1 MKKFLRFLGE
11 ELREVLPATVFFL
24 VLFHLVSLTRMLVLS
39 EYSITLAGSATA
51 TILAL
56 IVAKVILI
64 ADALPFMKLAR
75 QRPLI
80 WATLWRT
87 LVYGILVVLAQ
98 YLEEL
103 IPGWLHTG
111 SFAAANN
118 ALFDEIVRTHF
129 LGVHLWLLVG
139 ILVYCAATELID
151 AVGADRVREMFFGS
165 RDSAPA

>member
-24 VLFHLVSLTRMLVLS
+24 VVFHLVSLTRMLVLS
-39 EYSITLAGSATA
+39 EYSITLADSATA

-64 ADALPFMKLAR
+64 ADALPFMQLAR
-75 QRPLI
+75 ERPLI

-87 LVYGILVVLAQ
+87 LVYGALVLFAQ

-103 IPGWLHTG
+103 IPGWMQAG
-111 SFAAANN
+111 SFAAANTT
-118 ALFDEIVRTHF
+118 LFHEIVRAHF

-139 ILVYCAATELID
+139 IFVYCAATELIG
-151 AVGADRVREMFFGS
+151 AVGAERVREMFF
-165 RDSAPA
+165 DSPDNAPV